1 MPEPTWLSYAAAAG
15 LSDVADEV
23 MEGDPPVAREAWA
36 GAVDAA
42 AEWVEDKR
50 PDVTYTDP
58 ATAGPRIRL
67 GCARLA
73 LRWYYRRTSPLGAS
87 RGFADFAGSVVLE
100 DPDLASMLGVGS
112 KGRFV
117 FGASRPIPEVT
128 P

>member
-1 MPEPTWLSYAAAAG
+1 MAEPTWLSYADAAK
-15 LSDVADEV
+15 LSDIADEV
-23 MEGDPPVAREAWA
+23 MDGSDADEAWA

-50 PDVTYTDP
+50 PDATYTDGT
-58 ATAGPRIRL
+58 TAGPRLRL

-73 LRWYYRRTSPLGAS
+73 LRWFYRRTSPLGAT

-117 FGASRPIPEVT
+117 FGAARPIPEVT